1 MYYVVQSALEVVMRR
16 ISLRE
21 ANQNF
26 SSCIAE
32 VEAGERLIL
41 LRRGKPIAEIV
52 PYSKKRLD
60 PKRAA
65 AHRELMALLREGIP
79 MGGVPPTRD
88 EMHER

>member
-1 MYYVVQSALEVVMRR
+1 MRR
-16 ISLRE
+16 VSLRE

-26 SSCIAE
+26 SACIAE

-41 LRRGKPIAEIV
+41 LRRGKPVAEIV
-52 PYSKKRLD
+52 PYTKKRLD
-60 PKRAA
+60 PAREAA
-65 AHRELMALLREGIP
+65 RKELIALMKQGIP

>member
-1 MYYVVQSALEVVMRR
+1 MRR
-16 ISLRE
+16 VSLRE

-32 VEAGERLIL
+32 VESGERLVL
-41 LRRGKPIAEIV
+41 LRRGKPVAEIV
-52 PYSKKRLD
+52 PYSEKRLD
-60 PKRAA
+60 PKREAA
-65 AHRELMALLREGIP
+65 RKRLIALMRKGIP

>member
-1 MYYVVQSALEVVMRR
+1 MRR
-16 ISLRE
+16 VSLRE

-32 VEAGERLIL
+32 VEAGERLVL
-41 LRRGKPIAEIV
+41 LRRGKPIAEIT
-52 PYSKKRLD
+52 PYCARKRVD
-60 PKRAA
+60 PKRDAA
-65 AHRELMALLREGIP
+65 LRDFIAIMEEGIP